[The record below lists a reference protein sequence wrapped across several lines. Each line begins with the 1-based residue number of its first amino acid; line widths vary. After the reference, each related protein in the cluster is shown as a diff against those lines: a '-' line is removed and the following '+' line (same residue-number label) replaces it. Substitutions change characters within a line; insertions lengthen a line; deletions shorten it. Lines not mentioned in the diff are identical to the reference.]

1 MAESINDPKALEYQG
16 DVLTEEGWDIFISS
30 LDFLPD
36 DKKAREAFMGSF
48 AVQAARC

>member
-1 MAESINDPKALEYQG
+1 MNEKLEYKG
-16 DVLTEEGWDIFISS
+16 DVLTLEGWDIFVQA

-36 DKKAREAFMGSF
+36 DIKAREAFMGSF